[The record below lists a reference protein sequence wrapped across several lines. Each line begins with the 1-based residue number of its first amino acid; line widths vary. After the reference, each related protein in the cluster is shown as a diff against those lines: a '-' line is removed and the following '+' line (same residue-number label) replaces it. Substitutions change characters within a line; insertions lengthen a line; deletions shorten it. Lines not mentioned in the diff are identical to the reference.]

1 MNIDYKQAAAL
12 LGGWDHILILTH
24 RRPDGDTIGCAVGLC
39 ALLRQ
44 LQDRLAPP
52 QRGHDRA
59 VYPLSGGL
67 YLPGGVCV

>member
-44 LQDRLAPP
+44 LGKTAWLHPNEDATELFT
-52 QRGHDRA
+52 
-59 VYPLSGGL
+59 PLSGGL
-67 YLPGGVCV
+67 YLPGGCV